1 MNVKIPVY
9 MHTFTYLCI
18 FTVCKFASVCKNCT
32 FTEIYK
38 YVNLTRDV
46 NLHDLWD
53 NCKRLFARCVN
64 LHGMYFEHVN
74 ANFKMHTVQMAI
86 SACKMKEKVLIT

>member
-9 MHTFTYLCI
+9 IYTFTYLCI
-18 FTVCKFASVCKNCT
+18 FTVCKFALVCKNCT

-46 NLHDLWD
+46 NLH
-53 NCKRLFARCVN
+53 
-64 LHGMYFEHVN
+64 GMYFEHMN
-74 ANFKMHTVQMAI
+74 ANFKMHSVHMAI

>member
-9 MHTFTYLCI
+9 MYTFTYLCI
-18 FTVCKFASVCKNCT
+18 FTVCKFALVCKNCT

-46 NLHDLWD
+46 NLHDTV
-53 NCKRLFARCVN
+53 CKFTWYV
-64 LHGMYFEHVN
+64 F
-74 ANFKMHTVQMAI
+74 
-86 SACKMKEKVLIT
+86 

>member
-1 MNVKIPVY
+1 
-9 MHTFTYLCI
+9 
-18 FTVCKFASVCKNCT
+18 
-32 FTEIYK
+32 
-38 YVNLTRDV
+38 V

-74 ANFKMHTVQMAI
+74 ANFKMHNKPIKRNQMEPSEKYENFQDG
-86 SACKMKEKVLIT
+86 SA

>member
-18 FTVCKFASVCKNCT
+18 FTVCKFALVCKNCT

-46 NLHDLWD
+46 NLHDTV
-53 NCKRLFARCVN
+53 CKFTGVRPIIRQSDSP
-64 LHGMYFEHVN
+64 
-74 ANFKMHTVQMAI
+74 TVR
-86 SACKMKEKVLIT
+86 